1 MSNQQQTVDAT
12 IQGPAGFVTGGVC
25 AGIKKSGRAD
35 MGAILCEVPATV
47 AAVMTQNR
55 FCGAPVTVNR
65 ERLAKSSVARG
76 VIVNSGISNV
86 CTGEEGLQD
95 ARTMARLIELSSNV
109 EEGSFLVASTGVIG
123 ERLPMDKIAM
133 AMPQLVASLSA
144 GGWGLFAR
152 AIMTTDT
159 VPKVSRR
166 TVGADEDG
174 GEAVVLGICK
184 GSGMIEPNMATML
197 AFIATDYPLTPEL
210 AKQALVSAVGLSLN
224 RVTVDG
230 DTSTSDTTLL
240 LSSGL
245 AFEREDATTASD
257 KRFIAALT
265 EVCVDLARAIA
276 RDGEGARHLITIDV
290 VGTEDEESA
299 HRIAKTIAN
308 SPLVKTAIF
317 GRDPNWGRITAAA
330 GRSGIEFDPDAVSLE
345 LQGRLIF
352 ERGRPRPFHRD
363 ELIEALGRNE
373 VDIRLTVG
381 SGSGSSRVWT
391 CDMTYDYIK
400 INAEY
405 TT

>member
-1 MSNQQQTVDAT
+1 MMTHQPETT
-12 IQGPAGFVTGGVC
+12 IQGPAGFVAGGVQ

-47 AAVMTQNR
+47 AAVMTKNR
-55 FCGAPVTVNR
+55 FCGAPVTLNR
-65 ERLAKSSVARG
+65 ERIAKSATSRG
-76 VIVNSGISNV
+76 VVVNSGISNV
-86 CTGEEGLQD
+86 CTGEEGVEN
-95 ARTMARLIELSSNV
+95 ARAMARLIEMESGS
-109 EEGSFLVASTGVIG
+109 EEESFLVASTGVIG
-123 ERLPMDKIAM
+123 EKLPMDKIAM
-133 AMPQLVASLSA
+133 AMPQLVASLSPE
-144 GGWGLFAR
+144 GFGLFAR

-166 TVGADEDG
+166 TVAADEG
-174 GEAVVLGICK
+174 GREAVVLGICK

-197 AFIATDYPLTPEL
+197 AFIVTDYPLTPEL
-210 AKQALVSAVGLSLN
+210 AKSSLTAAVSRTLN

-230 DTSTSDTTLL
+230 DTSTSDTTVL

-245 AFEREDATTASD
+245 AFDRDDASAASD
-257 KRFIAALT
+257 KRFVAALT
-265 EVCVDLARAIA
+265 EVCADLARAIA

-290 VGTEDEESA
+290 VGAADEESA
-299 HRIAKTIAN
+299 HRIAKTVAN

-330 GRSGIEFDPDAVSLE
+330 GRSGIEFDPDEVSLE

-352 ERGRPRPFHRD
+352 ERGRPRQFDRA
-363 ELIEALGRNE
+363 ELIELLGRDE

-381 SGSGSSRVWT
+381 NGAGASRVWT

>member
-1 MSNQQQTVDAT
+1 MSGKQQTIETT
-12 IQGPAGFVTGGVC
+12 IQGPAGFAAGGVC
-25 AGIKKSGRAD
+25 AGIKPSGRAD
-35 MGAILCEVPATV
+35 LAAILCDVPATV

-65 ERLAKSSVARG
+65 ERLAQRAVARG
-76 VIVNSGISNV
+76 VIVNSGVSNV
-86 CTGEEGLQD
+86 CTGEEGLAD
-95 ARTMARLIELSSNV
+95 ARKMTRLIELASNV
-109 EEGSFLVASTGVIG
+109 EAESFLVASTGVIG

-133 AMPQLVASLSA
+133 ATPQLVASLA
-144 GGWGLFAR
+144 ADGWGLFAR

-159 VPKVSRR
+159 VPKISRR
-166 TVGADEDG
+166 TVAADDDG
-174 GEAVVLGICK
+174 PEAVVLGICK

-210 AKQALVSAVGLSLN
+210 AQQALVAAVNVSLN

-245 AFEREDATTASD
+245 AFGREDAGAASD
-257 KRFIAALT
+257 KRFVAALT

-290 VGTEDEESA
+290 VGAQDEASA
-299 HRIAKTIAN
+299 HRIAKTVAN

-330 GRSGIEFDPDAVSLE
+330 GRSGVAFDPDAVSLE

-352 ERGRPRPFHRD
+352 ERGRPRPFPRA
-363 ELIEALGRNE
+363 ELVEALGRDDVE
-373 VDIRLTVG
+373 IVLTVG
-381 SGSGSSRVWT
+381 TGPGSSRVWT

>member
-1 MSNQQQTVDAT
+1 MTTKQQTVDAT
-12 IQGPAGFVTGGVC
+12 IQGPAGFVAGGVC
-25 AGIKKSGRAD
+25 AGIKPSGRAD
-35 MGAILCEVPATV
+35 LAAILCERPATV
-47 AAVMTQNR
+47 AAMMTRNR

-65 ERLAKSSVARG
+65 ERVTKSSTARG

-86 CTGEEGLQD
+86 CTGAEGIED
-95 ARTMARLIELSSNV
+95 ARKMARLIELSTGS
-109 EEGSFLVASTGVIG
+109 EDESFLVASTGVIG

-133 AMPQLVASLSA
+133 ATPQLVASLSA
-144 GGWGLFAR
+144 SGFGLFAR

-159 VPKVSRR
+159 VPKISRR
-166 TVGADEDG
+166 TVEADDNG
-174 GEAVVLGICK
+174 PAAVVLGICK

-197 AFIATDYPLTPEL
+197 AFITTDYPLTPEL
-210 AKQALVSAVGLSLN
+210 AKESLAVAVERSLN
-224 RVTVDG
+224 RVTIDG
-230 DTSTSDTTLL
+230 DTSTSDTTIL
-240 LSSGL
+240 LSSGM
-245 AFEREDATTASD
+245 AYEREDASAASD
-257 KRFIAALT
+257 KRFTAALT
-265 EVCVDLARAIA
+265 EVCIDLARAIA

-290 VGTEDEESA
+290 VGAENEADA
-299 HRIAKTIAN
+299 HRIAKTVAN

-330 GRSGIEFDPDAVSLE
+330 GRSGVAFDPDAVSLE

-352 ERGRPRPFHRD
+352 ERGRPRSFPRA
-363 ELIEALGRNE
+363 ELIEALGRDE

-381 SGSGSSRVWT
+381 SGPGASRVWT